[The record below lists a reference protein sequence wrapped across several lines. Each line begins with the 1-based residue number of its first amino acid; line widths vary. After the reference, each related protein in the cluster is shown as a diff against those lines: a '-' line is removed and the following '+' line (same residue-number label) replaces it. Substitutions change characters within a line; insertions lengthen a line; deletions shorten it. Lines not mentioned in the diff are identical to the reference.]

1 MSDPTSTPLPT
12 GPRAPPVVG
21 MRMCADCSYWL
32 RGQDADGTLWD
43 YGQCRRNTPSFGPPL
58 EHPLPPED
66 TRKLFLAVWPWSGIG
81 DWCGEYKLG

>member
-1 MSDPTSTPLPT
+1 MSDATSTPLPT

-21 MRMCADCSYWL
+21 MRMCHDCSFWL

-58 EHPLPPED
+58 EHPLPPDD
-66 TRKLFLAVWPWSGIG
+66 TRKLFLAVCPWSGIS